1 MTFSLGSG
9 GDDDH
14 PVAEINITPMVDIM
28 LVLLIIFMV
37 TAPLMKQGVDVN
49 LPEAASTPVSTE
61 DERLVLTM
69 TKAKKFYLGKVEIP
83 ENQLAT
89 KLGAN
94 ARIKEGKALYLHAD
108 AALGYGEVV
117 AIMADLRQAGVRQ
130 LGLITDPEPPSR

>member
-1 MTFSLGSG
+1 MSFNLGG
-9 GDDDH
+9 EDDQ
-14 PVAEINITPMVDIM
+14 PVAEINVTPMVDIM

-49 LPEAASTPVSTE
+49 LPETASTPVSTE

-69 TKAKKFYLGKVEIP
+69 TKAKKFFLGKVEIP
-83 ENQLAT
+83 EAQLAS

-94 ARIKEGKALYLHAD
+94 ARIKEGKSLYLHAD

-117 AIMADLRQAGVRQ
+117 SVMADLRQAGVRQ
-130 LGLITDPEPPSR
+130 LGLITDPEPPKR